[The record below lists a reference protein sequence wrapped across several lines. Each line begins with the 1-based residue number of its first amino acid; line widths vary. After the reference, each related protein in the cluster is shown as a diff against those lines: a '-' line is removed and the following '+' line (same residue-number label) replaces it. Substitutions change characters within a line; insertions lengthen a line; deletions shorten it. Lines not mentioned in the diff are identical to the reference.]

1 MKLAEITKGVR
12 VNRQDNQVL
21 SPGIF
26 HCLEVGKEENLTRK
40 AKEKHPVSFKENQG
54 NTVS

>member
-26 HCLEVGKEENLTRK
+26 HCSEVGKEEHLPRK
-40 AKEKHPVSFKENQG
+40 TKEEQPVSFKENQG
-54 NTVS
+54 DVVS